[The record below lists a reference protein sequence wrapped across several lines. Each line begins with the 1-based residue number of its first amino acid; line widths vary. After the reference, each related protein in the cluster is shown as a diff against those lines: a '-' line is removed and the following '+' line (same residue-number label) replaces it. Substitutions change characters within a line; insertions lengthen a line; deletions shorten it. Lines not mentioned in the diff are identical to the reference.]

1 MTETQSPLLVSAL
14 IVTRKNSTGDTEVL
28 NVLAHN
34 KTKYGFPGG
43 KIEYGETPAQC
54 LVRELD
60 EELGISVN
68 TFDQIYFTKYEYP
81 ERIVC
86 LHFIRC
92 MMASNSSA
100 PMPRENQQLQWL
112 RRGISHRINFLPADE
127 DVALFLGL

>member
-1 MTETQSPLLVSAL
+1 MKNTIEVGAAVIFDGDEILITSRPLGREYAGLW
-14 IVTRKNSTGDTEVL
+14 E
-28 NVLAHN
+28 
-34 KTKYGFPGG
+34 FPGG